1 MRPIEASIRTGWL
14 VAAAAAAGC
23 AHGNGDNGARTVSLA
38 EFAQPPVETAPDE
51 ATAASAAGET
61 VQPVVARAGEAAVAD
76 EFADEDD
83 FFDDEFFDEEFGERT
98 ALRPSAPGEPVIV
111 DSLVGHVNGRPI
123 FADDFLLPIED
134 RLLRAAEET
143 YGVEQQMEFRK
154 IILDWLRD
162 VVTNELLLAE
172 AEASL
177 SSDEQRGLFAW
188 LRMMYDEEIR
198 RGGGTRSGAEQ
209 RQRQSGSDLD
219 EYLGD
224 QKNLIL
230 IDQLQRQRIQPR
242 VIVSWRDIEREYER
256 LYDEFNPPAS
266 VTLARLRLNSI
277 TQTAAIDSVNERLAA
292 GEPFADIAEELG
304 FADGGLWETF
314 EMGPGGI
321 TDIEV
326 SDPMKAALEG
336 LEEGQTSAPF
346 TLGSG
351 TLWLHVVEV
360 QRPESRSIYDP
371 QVQLGLRNTILAR
384 RANAEWNRFVNSLL
398 ERGVYDELD
407 EMAERLYQI
416 ALLRYGR

>member
-1 MRPIEASIRTGWL
+1 MRVIEASIRTGCL
-14 VAAAAAAGC
+14 LAVAATVAGC
-23 AHGNGDNGARTVSLA
+23 AHGNHDNGGRIVSLG
-38 EFAQPPVETAPDE
+38 EFARPPAETAPDG
-51 ATAASAAGET
+51 ATDAVDET
-61 VQPVVARAGEAAVAD
+61 FQAVVARAGDEPTDDAAA
-76 EFADEDD
+76 EDD
-83 FFDDEFFDEEFGERT
+83 LIDDEFFEFEFGERMT
-98 ALRPSAPGEPVIV
+98 LQPTEPGEPIVV

-143 YGVEQQMEFRK
+143 YGVEQQMAFRK

-177 SSDEQRGLFAW
+177 SSEEQRGLFAW

-198 RGGGTRSGAEQ
+198 RGGGTRSGAER
-209 RQRQSGSDLD
+209 RQRSSGSDLD
-219 EYLGD
+219 EYLGE
-224 QKNLIL
+224 QKNMVL
-230 IDQLQRQRIQPR
+230 IDQLQRQKIQPR
-242 VIVSWRDIEREYER
+242 VIVAWRDIEREYAR
-256 LYDEFNPPAS
+256 RYDDFNPPAT
-266 VTLARLRLNSI
+266 VTLARVRLNTV
-277 TQTAAIDSVNERLAA
+277 TQTAQIEAVTQRLAA
-292 GEPFADIAEELG
+292 GEPFADIADELG

-314 EMGPGGI
+314 EMGPGGV

-326 SDPMKAALEG
+326 SPPMKAALEG
-336 LEEGQTSAPF
+336 LDQGDTSKPF
-346 TLGSG
+346 ELGSG

-360 QRPESRSIYDP
+360 KRPECRSIYDP
-371 QVQLGLRNTILAR
+371 VVQLGLRNIILAR
-384 RANAEWNRFVNSLL
+384 RANAEWTRYVNSLL